1 MRTIDDD
8 IAAIFL
14 ACEAQSSLTLDE
26 VDEEL
31 DEDDVQ
37 SHDSGGSEKKDDGHG
52 DGDKKAS
59 RDEDDGGGVEAD
71 CDDGEGGG
79 EEKDGGGVEADC
91 DDGGEGGEEKDGGD
105 EEEGAESDS
114 GSKKPPSPCAIEFPD
129 TSISLTHVKGDK

>member
-79 EEKDGGGVEADC
+79 EEKDGG
-91 DDGGEGGEEKDGGD
+91 D